1 MTGADKPNFIAF
13 PPITAYGDGG
23 FRIDGA
29 RHEGS
34 VLIVNGEIFPW
45 EPSQLAEITDIH
57 LTPVIEADPRPEL
70 LLLGVGERLRHLP
83 QELRAHVRAC
93 GIALEA
99 MDTGAA
105 CRVYATLLS
114 EGRHIAAGL
123 IAVD

>member
-1 MTGADKPNFIAF
+1 MSGPGGSHFIAF
-13 PPITAYGDGG
+13 PPITAYGGGG
-23 FRIDGA
+23 FRIGGE

-45 EPSQLAEITDIH
+45 EPSQLTEITDIQ
-57 LTPVIEADPRPEL
+57 LSPVIEADPRPEL
-70 LLLGVGERLRHLP
+70 LLLGVGERLRHVP
-83 QELRAHVRAC
+83 QALRAHVRAS
-93 GIALEA
+93 GVALEA